1 MDVDLVM
8 SFNQKMALMP
18 LRNLYG
24 EPALDMFKE
33 IHLLHLI
40 NINSKQ
46 GVIPFNIDFKTFLS
60 EEVKFSIRKVE
71 YVMKDLISLGLV
83 LKKDKVYSVEE
94 KMKKMFAKDKMACED
109 MPWKDQPNYN

>member
-8 SFNQKMALMP
+8 AFNEKSAMMP

-33 IHLLHLI
+33 IHLLHLM
-40 NINSKQ
+40 NINSSK
-46 GVIPFNIDFKTFLS
+46 GLIPFNIDFKRFLS

-83 LKKDKVYSVEE
+83 LKKDKDYLVED
-94 KMKKMFAKDKMACED
+94 KMKKMFEKNKMACED
-109 MPWKDQPNYN
+109 LPWKDQPNYN